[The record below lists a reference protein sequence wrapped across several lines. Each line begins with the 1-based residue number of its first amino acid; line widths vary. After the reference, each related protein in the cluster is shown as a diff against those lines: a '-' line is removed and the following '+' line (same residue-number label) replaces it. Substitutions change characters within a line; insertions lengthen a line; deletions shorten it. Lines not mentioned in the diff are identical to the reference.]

1 MEAQQRSVSPEKI
14 GGGIMKS
21 LLIMSCSKTKENI
34 DMAPAIEMY
43 DGQAY
48 RVLKKN
54 FPKNVTVLII
64 SAKYGV
70 LHPFELISW
79 YDQEMT
85 VKKAIDL
92 RGQVQEEIMKR
103 NQNNDIE
110 KVFINL
116 GYPYSLAISDD
127 LMRYLDENFNL
138 QVADGYIGMRLHQ
151 LKEWLKVVQ

>member
-1 MEAQQRSVSPEKI
+1 
-14 GGGIMKS
+14 
-21 LLIMSCSKTKENI
+21 
-34 DMAPAIEMY
+34 MAPAIEMY

-70 LHPFELISW
+70 LRPFELVSW

-92 RGQVQEEIMKR
+92 RGQVQEEVMKINR
-103 NQNNDIE
+103 NNDIE
-110 KVFINL
+110 RVFINL
-116 GYPYSLAISDD
+116 GYPYNLAISDD

>member
-1 MEAQQRSVSPEKI
+1 
-14 GGGIMKS
+14 MKS
-21 LLIMSCSKTKENI
+21 LLIMSCSKMKKNI

-48 RVLKKN
+48 RVLRKN
-54 FPKNVTVLII
+54 FPKNVTVRII

-70 LHPFELISW
+70 LRPFELISW

-92 RGQVQEEIMKR
+92 RGQVQEEVMKR
-103 NQNNDIE
+103 CRNNDIE
-110 KVFINL
+110 RVFIYL
-116 GYPYSLAISDD
+116 GYPYNLAISDD

-138 QVADGYIGMRLHQ
+138 QVAEGYIGMRNENVNEIVFRELPSTAS
-151 LKEWLKVVQ
+151 